1 MCLAGMLM
9 LTLAGCA
16 SLPIVTADDP
26 GDARLREAA
35 AAHALA
41 LADGDLA
48 AARGTGRTLIALLAA
63 RFGW

>member
-1 MCLAGMLM
+1 M

-16 SLPIVTADDP
+16 TSPIVTAAEP
-26 GDARLREAA
+26 GEVRLREAA
-35 AAHALA
+35 AAHALT

>member
-1 MCLAGMLM
+1 MLM
-9 LTLAGCA
+9 LSGCA
-16 SLPIVTADDP
+16 SLPNVTAAEP
-26 GDARLREAA
+26 GEDRLREAA
-35 AAHALA
+35 AAHALS